1 MVEELPVS
9 VVEVS
14 ADEVDVDL
22 EVLPGAEPELPL
34 DDDLAGGRCEDDEE
48 GPEQVEDRQRGE
60 EAEPEPHEHVDLLV
74 DNIDRQ
80 HTLRRKKNII

>member
-9 VVEVS
+9 VIEVS

-48 GPEQVEDRQRGE
+48 GPEQVEDRQ
-60 EAEPEPHEHVDLLV
+60 
-74 DNIDRQ
+74 
-80 HTLRRKKNII
+80 